1 MGDNIE
7 IGELGRRGRQHLP
20 TSELTKRFP
29 VYSSHVWSPDLVSG
43 FVCVSHTKVAT
54 WLEVLLYLNVRA
66 LTKERPRTRPCGDV
80 IGAATLLVPGKV
92 WLLVLAVWR

>member
-1 MGDNIE
+1 MQSMKLQPIPPKAQATE
-7 IGELGRRGRQHLP
+7 ELQA
-20 TSELTKRFP
+20 TWNSDP
-29 VYSSHVWSPDLVSG
+29 VGQNWDRIYTQSGLRSPDPVSG

-92 WLLVLAVWR
+92 W